1 MKEFEHGLI
10 GANTNDINS
19 FDPIKSQEKETV
31 HSFSPKQEA
40 YSSASGSPIL

>member
-1 MKEFEHGLI
+1 MKEFDHGLI

-31 HSFSPKQEA
+31 HSISPKQEA
-40 YSSASGSPIL
+40 YSSASRGPIL